1 MWNELIGKTIVGY
14 RGYRMKNSQAV
25 DIMFILFSDKETILE
40 LREQDQYDYHDCN
53 NSARVLNLSKN
64 ERLWAE
70 MFNKE
75 GIFDESTKLGY
86 SPF

>member
-14 RGYRMKNSQAV
+14 RGYKMKNSQSV
-25 DIMFILFSDKETILE
+25 DIMFILFNDNETILE

-53 NSARVLNLSKN
+53 NSARVLNVSKN
-64 ERLWAE
+64 ENLWTE

-75 GIFDESTKLGY
+75 GIFAESTNVGHY
-86 SPF
+86 PF